1 MGSKLAVSGHNQ
13 DMTPP
18 SSPKRLVVAINPSA
32 RFGANKGVGA
42 TMVDKLRGLGHGVV
56 DLLEPSYAE
65 LIASAKREIAKK
77 PDALIVVGGDGMVNL
92 GVNLVAGTGVP
103 LGLVPAGTGNDMAR
117 SLGIP
122 FEDQNAAL
130 DVLIEA
136 LNHPA
141 RVIDAGLVTD
151 AAGETRW
158 FGCMLSAGFDSL
170 VNERAN
176 RMKNPKGP
184 SRYTIAMLME
194 LVTLKPIHYKIS
206 FDGESLESG
215 GMLVSVGNGVSL
227 GGGMKVTPT
236 ALVDDGLLDIMVV
249 GPLTRIGFLRLFP
262 KVFAGTHIKDPRVRI
277 IKAKKIRI
285 EADEVVAYTDGERF
299 APLPIDIEVKPGA
312 LKVFAPPVEAHAAPT
327 ETLAAAE

>member
-1 MGSKLAVSGHNQ
+1 
-13 DMTPP
+13 MTNP

-32 RFGANKGVGA
+32 RFGANKGVGS
-42 TMVDKLRGLGHGVV
+42 TMVEKLRGLGHDVV

-103 LGLVPAGTGNDMAR
+103 LGLIPAGTGNDMAR

-122 FEDQNAAL
+122 HEDQEAAL
-130 DVLIEA
+130 EVLIEA
-136 LNHPA
+136 LNRPA

-158 FGCMLSAGFDSL
+158 FGCMLSAGFDSI

-176 RMKNPKGP
+176 RMQHPKGA
-184 SRYTIAMLME
+184 SRYTIAMLLE
-194 LVTLKPIHYKIS
+194 LVTIKPIQYKITH
-206 FDGESLESG
+206 DGKTLESG

-236 ALVDDGLLDIMVV
+236 AIVDDGVLDILVV
-249 GPLTRIGFLRLFP
+249 GPLTRIQFLRIFP
-262 KVFAGTHIKDPRVRI
+262 KVFAGTHIEDPRVQI

-285 EADEVVAYTDGERF
+285 EADTVIAYTDGERF

-312 LKVFAPPVEAHAAPT
+312 LKVFAPPVSMVEVTGVKAK
-327 ETLAAAE
+327 ETTS

>member
-1 MGSKLAVSGHNQ
+1 
-13 DMTPP
+13 MTQT

-32 RFGANKGVGA
+32 RFGANKGVGG
-42 TMVDKLRGLGHGVV
+42 TMVDKLRSLGHDVV

-103 LGLVPAGTGNDMAR
+103 LGLIPAGTGNDMAR
-117 SLGIP
+117 VLGIP
-122 FEDQNAAL
+122 HENQAAAL

-136 LNHPA
+136 LNYPA

-151 AAGETRW
+151 SAGETRW
-158 FGCMLSAGFDSL
+158 FGCMLSAGFDSI

-176 RMKNPKGP
+176 TMQHPKGA
-184 SRYTIAMLME
+184 SRYTIAMLLE
-194 LVTLKPIHYKIS
+194 LVTLKPIQYKITH
-206 FDGESLESG
+206 DGETFESG
-215 GMLVSVGNGVSL
+215 GVMMSVGNGVSL

-236 ALVDDGLLDIMVV
+236 AVVDDGLLDILVV
-249 GPLTRIGFLRLFP
+249 GPLSRIAFLRIFP
-262 KVFAGTHIKDPRVRI
+262 KVFAGTHIEDPRVRI

-285 EADEVVAYTDGERF
+285 EADGVVAYTDGERF
-299 APLPIDIEVKPGA
+299 AGLPVDIEVKPGA
-312 LKVFAPPVEAHAAPT
+312 LKVFAPPVSAAEPAAGT
-327 ETLAAAE
+327 AAAAAK

>member
-1 MGSKLAVSGHNQ
+1 
-13 DMTPP
+13 MTPT
-18 SSPKRLVVAINPSA
+18 SPKRLVVAINQSA
-32 RFGANKGVGA
+32 RFGANKGVGD
-42 TMVDKLRGLGHGVV
+42 TMVERLRALGHDVV
-56 DLLEPSYAE
+56 DLVEPTYQD

-103 LGLVPAGTGNDMAR
+103 LGLIPAGTGNDMAR

-122 FEDQNAAL
+122 HENQAAAL

-158 FGCMLSAGFDSL
+158 FGCMLSAGFDSI

-176 RMKNPKGP
+176 RMQHPKGA
-184 SRYTIAMLME
+184 SRYTIAMLLE
-194 LVTLKPIHYKIS
+194 LMTLKPIQYKITH
-206 FDGESLESG
+206 DGETFESG
-215 GMLVSVGNGVSL
+215 GMMMSVGNGVSL

-236 ALVDDGLLDIMVV
+236 AVLDDGLLDILVV
-249 GPLTRIGFLRLFP
+249 GPLTRFQFLRIFP
-262 KVFAGTHIKDPRVRI
+262 KVFAGTHIQDPRVRI
-277 IKAKKIRI
+277 VKAKKIRI
-285 EADEVVAYTDGERF
+285 EADDVIAYTDGERF
-299 APLPIDIEVKPGA
+299 APLPIDIEAKPGA
-312 LKVFAPPVEAHAAPT
+312 LKVFAPPVV
-327 ETLAAAE
+327 AAESTVKTATATK

>member
-1 MGSKLAVSGHNQ
+1 
-13 DMTPP
+13 MTPT
-18 SSPKRLVVAINPSA
+18 STPKRLVVAINQSA
-32 RFGANKGVGA
+32 RFGANKGVGD
-42 TMVDKLRGLGHGVV
+42 TMVERLRALGHDVV
-56 DLLEPSYAE
+56 DLVEPTYKE
-65 LIASAKREIAKK
+65 LVASATREIATK

-103 LGLVPAGTGNDMAR
+103 LGLIPAGTGNDMAR

-122 FEDQNAAL
+122 HEDQAAAL

-158 FGCMLSAGFDSL
+158 FGCMLSAGFDSI

-176 RMKNPKGP
+176 RMQHPKGA
-184 SRYTIAMLME
+184 SRYTIAMLLE
-194 LVTLKPIHYKIS
+194 LVTLKPIQYKITH
-206 FDGESLESG
+206 DGETFESG
-215 GMLVSVGNGVSL
+215 GMMMSVGNGVSL

-236 ALVDDGLLDIMVV
+236 ALLDDGLLDILVV
-249 GPLTRIGFLRLFP
+249 GPLTRIQFLRIFP
-262 KVFAGTHIKDPRVRI
+262 KVFAGTHIEDPRVRI

-285 EADEVVAYTDGERF
+285 EADGVVAYTDGERF
-299 APLPIDIEVKPGA
+299 APLPIDIEVRPGA
-312 LKVFAPPVEAHAAPT
+312 LRVFAPPVVATGSTEKTATAAK
-327 ETLAAAE
+327 

>member
-1 MGSKLAVSGHNQ
+1 
-13 DMTPP
+13 MTPS

-32 RFGANKGVGA
+32 RFGANKGVGG
-42 TMVDKLRGLGHGVV
+42 TMVDRLRSLGHDVV

-65 LIASAKREIAKK
+65 LIAAAKREIASK

-103 LGLVPAGTGNDMAR
+103 LGLIPAGTGNDMAR
-117 SLGIP
+117 VLGIP
-122 FEDQNAAL
+122 HENQEAAL

-136 LNHPA
+136 LNYPA

-151 AAGETRW
+151 AKGESRW

-176 RMKNPKGP
+176 TWRHPKGA
-184 SRYTIAMLME
+184 SRYTLAMLRE
-194 LVTLKPIHYKIS
+194 LVTLRPIQYKITH
-206 FDGESLESG
+206 DGQTFESG
-215 GMLVSVGNGVSL
+215 GMMMSVGNGVSL

-236 ALVDDGLLDIMVV
+236 AILDDGLLDILVV
-249 GPLTRIGFLRLFP
+249 GPLSRTAFLRIFP
-262 KVFAGTHIKDPRVRI
+262 KVFAGTHIEDPRVRI
-277 IKAKKIRI
+277 VKARKIRI
-285 EADEVVAYTDGERF
+285 EADDVVAYTDGERF

-312 LKVFAPPVEAHAAPT
+312 LRVFAPPVPEVEVTDAKATKANK
-327 ETLAAAE
+327 

>member
-1 MGSKLAVSGHNQ
+1 
-13 DMTPP
+13 MT
-18 SSPKRLVVAINPSA
+18 STSKRLVVAINQSA
-32 RFGANKGVGA
+32 RFGANKGVGN
-42 TMVDKLRGLGHGVV
+42 TMVERLRALGHDVV
-56 DLLEPSYAE
+56 DLVEPTYQE

-103 LGLVPAGTGNDMAR
+103 LGLIPAGTGNDMAR
-117 SLGIP
+117 VLGIP
-122 FEDQNAAL
+122 HEDQAAAL

-158 FGCMLSAGFDSL
+158 FGCMLSAGFDSI

-176 RMKNPKGP
+176 RMQHPKGA
-184 SRYTIAMLME
+184 SRYTIAMLLE
-194 LVTLKPIHYKIS
+194 LVTLKPIQYKITH
-206 FDGESLESG
+206 DGETFESG
-215 GMLVSVGNGVSL
+215 GMMMSVGNGVSL

-236 ALVDDGLLDIMVV
+236 ALVDDGLLDILVV
-249 GPLTRIGFLRLFP
+249 GPLTRIQFLRIFP
-262 KVFAGTHIKDPRVRI
+262 KVFAGTHIEDPRVRI
-277 IKAKKIRI
+277 VKAKKIRI
-285 EADEVVAYTDGERF
+285 EADDVVAYTDGERF

-312 LKVFAPPVEAHAAPT
+312 LKVFAPPVV
-327 ETLAAAE
+327 AAEPTATTATAAK

>member
-1 MGSKLAVSGHNQ
+1 
-13 DMTPP
+13 MTPP

-42 TMVDKLRGLGHGVV
+42 TMVDKLRGLGHDVV
-56 DLLEPSYAE
+56 DLLEPTYTE

-103 LGLVPAGTGNDMAR
+103 LGLIPAGTGNDMAR
-117 SLGIP
+117 VLGIP
-122 FEDQNAAL
+122 HEDQHAAL

-141 RVIDAGLVTD
+141 RTIDAGLVTD
-151 AAGETRW
+151 AAGDQRW
-158 FGCMLSAGFDSL
+158 FGCMLSAGFDSI

-176 RMKNPKGP
+176 RMRHPKGA

-194 LVTLKPIHYKIS
+194 LVTIKPIQYKITY
-206 FDGESLESG
+206 DGTALESG

-249 GPLTRIGFLRLFP
+249 GPLTRIQFLRLFP
-262 KVFAGTHIKDPRVRI
+262 KVFAGTHIEDPRVQI
-277 IKAKKIRI
+277 IKAKKVRI
-285 EADEVVAYTDGERF
+285 EADTVVAYTDGERF
-299 APLPIDIEVKPGA
+299 APLPIDLEVKPGA
-312 LKVFAPPVEAHAAPT
+312 LRVFAPPPEANELSAKASVAT
-327 ETLAAAE
+327 R